1 MDVKHIYYKD
11 PLCFYKRKC
20 KYKKIYIPNDIINIV
35 MDKLNRYED
44 KNNFSMTNSFIYKNY
59 HKRVKIYKLEKYLN
73 KDYIRFYNLLQIY
86 DYEKEDLEYLKKI
99 CIKSVK
105 EPLNVWLNDT
115 VGYADLRFIFELM
128 YHYDIINKYIIQ
140 KDYLPKSFFR
150 DIKQCI
156 VKNNRLLTL
165 KNINNLVPDN
175 ILSLKK
181 SFNPCSD
188 KNKDKWVKLLN

>member
-11 PLCFYKRKC
+11 PLCFQRRKC
-20 KYKKIYIPNDIINIV
+20 KYKIIYIPNDIINIV

-105 EPLNVWLNDT
+105 EPTNVWLNDT

>member
-1 MDVKHIYYKD
+1 
-11 PLCFYKRKC
+11 
-20 KYKKIYIPNDIINIV
+20 
-35 MDKLNRYED
+35 
-44 KNNFSMTNSFIYKNY
+44 
-59 HKRVKIYKLEKYLN
+59 
-73 KDYIRFYNLLQIY
+73 LLQIY
-86 DYEKEDLEYLKKI
+86 EYEKEDLEYLKKI
-99 CIKSVK
+99 CIDAVRGT
-105 EPLNVWLNDT
+105 PTIWLNDQI
-115 VGYADLRFIFELM
+115 GYADLRFIFELI

-140 KDYLPKSFFR
+140 KGYLPRSFFR

-165 KNINNLVPDN
+165 KNIENMNQDK

>member
-99 CIKSVK
+99 CIDAVSKPPTVY
-105 EPLNVWLNDT
+105 LNDC

-128 YHYDIINKYIIQ
+128 FHYDILNKYVIRQSCLI
-140 KDYLPKSFFR
+140 KNFFR

>member
-11 PLCFYKRKC
+11 PLCFQRRKC

-86 DYEKEDLEYLKKI
+86 EYDKEDLEYLKKI
-99 CIKSVK
+99 CVAAVSKQPNI
-105 EPLNVWLNDT
+105 WLNDT

-165 KNINNLVPDN
+165 KNIENMNQDK

-181 SFNPCSD
+181 SFNPCSVR
-188 KNKDKWVKLLN
+188 NEDKWVKLLN